1 MASTC
6 SGKACMCSTLSHRS
20 FPSVS
25 FEMVPVFI
33 WLMMAL
39 TCPFSDDCRALPL
52 SLSSPGYP
60 QPDLS
65 LTFRHGA
72 AERVYR
78 LEFVSNQDFTD
89 SEFQKWVE
97 TMSCGDLELPTL
109 PDMERK
115 MSDIRN
121 TYHYKF
127 NENDIEQVVYSLLF
141 VALIGLGFF
150 FLLRCPEVA
159 QCSRWDIQIY
169 VLFSLEGGWR
179 WPTRPTRIPPT
190 RTEKLLSL
198 VSYRWNTTQS
208 RAGSHQKWKG
218 SEMGYC
224 DYVVFPLEVCLG
236 LQGLKQ

>member
-52 SLSSPGYP
+52 SLSPPRYP

-141 VALIGLGFF
+141 VALIGF
-150 FLLRCPEVA
+150 
-159 QCSRWDIQIY
+159 SYSD
-169 VLFSLEGGWR
+169 VLR
-179 WPTRPTRIPPT
+179 WPSAVDETFRSMFCSVWKGGGGDPPDQPGYPPT
-190 RTEKLLSL
+190 RSEK
-198 VSYRWNTTQS
+198 
-208 RAGSHQKWKG
+208 QKRT
-218 SEMGYC
+218 SFY
-224 DYVVFPLEVCLG
+224 P
-236 LQGLKQ
+236 

>member
-1 MASTC
+1 
-6 SGKACMCSTLSHRS
+6 
-20 FPSVS
+20 
-25 FEMVPVFI
+25 
-33 WLMMAL
+33 MAL

-65 LTFRHGA
+65 LIFRHGA

-150 FLLRCPEVA
+150 
-159 QCSRWDIQIY
+159 SYSD
-169 VLFSLEGGWR
+169 VLR
-179 WPTRPTRIPPT
+179 WPSAVDETFR
-190 RTEKLLSL
+190 SMFCS
-198 VSYRWNTTQS
+198 V
-208 RAGSHQKWKG
+208 WKG
-218 SEMGYC
+218 GGGDPPDQPGY
-224 DYVVFPLEVCLG
+224 PPQE
-236 LQGLKQ
+236 LKSCYP